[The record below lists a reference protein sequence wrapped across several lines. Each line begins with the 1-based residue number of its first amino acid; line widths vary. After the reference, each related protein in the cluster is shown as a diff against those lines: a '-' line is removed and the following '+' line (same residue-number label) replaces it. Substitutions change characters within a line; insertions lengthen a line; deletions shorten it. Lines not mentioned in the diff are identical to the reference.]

1 MEFFPQQD
9 PSIVTKTAE
18 LLDILVKLLTALA
31 IIGGGIWT
39 YFHYFRGRLYYARL
53 ELGVDLE
60 LRSKGTSYYIL
71 VISHVKN
78 VGLSRVDLDRD
89 ASGVTLDE
97 YDENRVIDGIRTA
110 ESVEI
115 GVFDIFENHKWVEPN
130 ESISDLRLV
139 MAPRLSQVAFRAAV
153 RVVGSRH
160 AWLGEASSFEWNTGR
175 IVFTDV
181 VSSNDI
187 GTHLKQKTGDQDDTV
202 K

>member
-31 IIGGGIWT
+31 IIVGGIWT

-71 VISHVKN
+71 VISHVRN
-78 VGLSRVDLDRD
+78 VGLSRVDLDQD
-89 ASGVTLDE
+89 ASSVTLDE

-139 MAPRLSQVAFRAAV
+139 VAPRLSQVAFRAAV

-160 AWLGEASSFEWNTGR
+160 TRLGEASSFEWNTGR

-187 GTHLKQKTGDQDDTV
+187 GTDLKQKTGDQDDTD